1 MIRVIFQVNM
11 FPVDF
16 SLVFPTCRFFYINRT
31 YIAFIVHLYE
41 CMQFTCCGFWF
52 LYCFNT
58 SVYLFRQNKTRK
70 EWHIGLCSEHLK
82 FQEESFELEARKQST
97 HHEDTGT
104 RINKI
109 SNFCYCLNKVN
120 SHEGRCIFLGS
131 EATKILVTFLKV
143 CNLCVSQTL
152 ETLICCLW
160 RSCAMDKQ
168 VL

>member
-52 LYCFNT
+52 HYCFNT

-70 EWHIGLCSEHLK
+70 ERHIGLCSEYLK
-82 FQEESFELEARKQST
+82 FQEESLELEARKQST
-97 HHEDTGT
+97 HHEDTGI
-104 RINKI
+104 RIDKI
-109 SNFCYCLNKVN
+109 SNFCYRLNKVN
-120 SHEGRCIFLGS
+120 SHESHGIFLGS
-131 EATKILVTFLKV
+131 EVTKILAWH
-143 CNLCVSQTL
+143 
-152 ETLICCLW
+152 LW
-160 RSCAMDKQ
+160 KCAN
-168 VL
+168 